1 MHIVFSNQE
10 LPSYISKSIFLAGPS
25 IRDYTQKDWRHD
37 ALAIL
42 EQMNYTGT
50 VFVPIPDV
58 VFYGQSP
65 LKTGD
70 YNTQIS
76 WEQSARSMADIIVFW
91 IPRNIKNGM
100 YGLTTNFELG
110 EDLKTGKVVYGR
122 PDHADKTRYLDMV
135 VGGPVFNDLSLL
147 LNHAVS
153 FLKDYERTGVEATIP
168 SNVWS
173 SKHFQTWYR
182 LLKDAGNTL
191 ESFNVVSVYPESP
204 GPLFFF
210 MAKVSVYVASEDRH
224 KSNEVIL
231 GRPDISSVI
240 PYYVDEY
247 GEKHILL
254 VKEFRSPAV
263 NNKGYV
269 YEFPGGSA
277 GSHECISA
285 KKNACKELEEE
296 AGLCISEERIE
307 YVGVRQLASTFS
319 IHQSHLYKVRM
330 TSEEYL
336 LMKEYSE
343 SQKVFE
349 DDWGCERTFC
359 VLINQKDIMSLP
371 VDYTTLG
378 MLMEANL

>member
-1 MHIVFSNQE
+1 M
-10 LPSYISKSIFLAGPS
+10 
-25 IRDYTQKDWRHD
+25 D
-37 ALAIL
+37 
-42 EQMNYTGT
+42 YTGT

-58 VFYGQSP
+58 VFYGKSP

-76 WEQSARSMADIIVFW
+76 WEQSARAMADIIVFW
-91 IPRNIKNGM
+91 IPRDIKNGM

-122 PDHADKTRYLDMV
+122 PEHADKTRYLDMV
-135 VGGPVFNDLSLL
+135 VPGTVFNELSQL

-153 FLKDYERTGVEATIP
+153 FLKDYERIGVEATIP

-173 SKHFQTWYR
+173 SQHFQNWYS
-182 LLKDAGNTL
+182 LLKEAGNISQ
-191 ESFNVVSVYPESP
+191 SFHVVSVYPEMP

-210 MAKVSVYVASEDRH
+210 MAKVSVYVSSEDRY

-231 GRPDISSVI
+231 GRPDISSII
-240 PYYVDEY
+240 PYYIDEY

-254 VKEFRSPAV
+254 VKEFRSPVV
-263 NNKGYV
+263 NHKGYV

-277 GSHECISA
+277 GSHEYISA
-285 KKNACKELEEE
+285 IKNACKELEEE
-296 AGLCISEERIE
+296 AGLCISEERVE
-307 YVGVRQLASTFS
+307 YIGVRQLASTFS
-319 IHQSHLYKVRM
+319 IHQSYLYKVRM

-336 LMKEYSE
+336 LMKQYSE

-349 DDWGCERTFC
+349 DDWGCERTF
-359 VLINQKDIMSLP
+359 VFSLIKKIL
-371 VDYTTLG
+371 
-378 MLMEANL
+378 